1 MEAYLTKNKMPSI
14 KDWLVAT
21 IKKAAFKPPK
31 QKDDLLKTNGIYHKI
46 FTHVL
51 LNKGDYM
58 TIVSNDHDSQSLEL
72 VQLDSMDVD
81 QGGASDQ
88 SSLLESSIT
97 QVNKSLSVSVSL
109 SLSLSHTH
117 SCVCVFFSHLLSL
130 SLSQSISVC
139 VCLSLS
145 VSVSVSLSLSVTLLC
160 ESLSLTCCV

>member
-72 VQLDSMDVD
+72 VQLDSMDAD

-109 SLSLSHTH
+109 SLSLTH
-117 SCVCVFFSHLLSL
+117 SLLCVCLFLSLAVSL
-130 SLSQSISVC
+130 SLPVYLRVC
-139 VCLSLS
+139 VCLSVCLCLCLA
-145 VSVSVSLSLSVTLLC
+145 LSL
-160 ESLSLTCCV
+160 

>member
-109 SLSLSHTH
+109 SLSLTH
-117 SCVCVFFSHLLSL
+117 SLLCVCLFLSLAVSL
-130 SLSQSISVC
+130 SLPVYLRVC
-139 VCLSLS
+139 VCLSVCLCLCLA
-145 VSVSVSLSLSVTLLC
+145 LSL
-160 ESLSLTCCV
+160 